1 MCFSPSRIQRHFFLF
16 NQINIAQERRASFSH
31 HHFTQS
37 FTQTLLYPST
47 FHQAYLSMSEEHVDL
62 LPTFASNNKLC
73 NFEIDS
79 NLPTPLLSQ
88 YDAATVQIKD
98 GGTG

>member
-1 MCFSPSRIQRHFFLF
+1 V
-16 NQINIAQERRASFSH
+16 
-31 HHFTQS
+31 
-37 FTQTLLYPST
+37 
-47 FHQAYLSMSEEHVDL
+47 SEEHVDL